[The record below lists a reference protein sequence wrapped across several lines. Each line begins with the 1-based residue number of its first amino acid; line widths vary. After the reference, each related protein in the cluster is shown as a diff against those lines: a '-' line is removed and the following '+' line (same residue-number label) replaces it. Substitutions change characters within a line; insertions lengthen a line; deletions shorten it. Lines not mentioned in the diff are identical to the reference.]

1 MKKMVFTLAIST
13 VIIAL
18 FILTGCQDNEKKETD
33 SDIKSDSTSAK
44 IIDFTYMPAKITIPK
59 DGKITWVNKD
69 SAVHTVTEDAEDF
82 DSGDIDEGQKFSKKF
97 SEIGTIKYF
106 CTIHPYMKGTI
117 VVK

>member
-1 MKKMVFTLAIST
+1 MKKIFFTLAIFT

-18 FILTGCQDNEKKETD
+18 LMLAGCQDNEKKEAD
-33 SDIKSDSTSAK
+33 SDTKNDTNSAK

-59 DGKITWVNKD
+59 GGEITWVNKD
-69 SAVHTVTEDAEDF
+69 SAVHTVTEDNEDF
-82 DSGDIDEGQKFSKKF
+82 DSGDLDKGKKFSKKF
-97 SEIGTIKYF
+97 TDSGTIKYF